1 MLKYDKIDAPE
12 GINNNKTDGLR
23 ECIIC
28 YYWYLLKISLR
39 FQPKVCDGFHDMTQK
54 SMSFDT
60 VIVSV
65 KAMIIELIFGLWL
78 KNRL

>member
-1 MLKYDKIDAPE
+1 MLKYDKIDASE

-23 ECIIC
+23 EFIIC

-65 KAMIIELIFGLWL
+65 KAMITELIFGLWL